1 MSMWTL
7 YGWLVG
13 AIVGAIVGLM
23 GLVGFYPCIRD
34 VKADGIGPTAMA
46 TVFIALGIPLAIV
59 SVRQLW
65 ILW

>member
-13 AIVGAIVGLM
+13 VIVGAGAGCLGL
-23 GLVGFYPCIRD
+23 LSIYPCIRD
-34 VKADGIGPTAMA
+34 VKRDGPGPTLVAM
-46 TVFIALGIPLAIV
+46 VFIALGFPLAIV

-65 ILW
+65 VLW